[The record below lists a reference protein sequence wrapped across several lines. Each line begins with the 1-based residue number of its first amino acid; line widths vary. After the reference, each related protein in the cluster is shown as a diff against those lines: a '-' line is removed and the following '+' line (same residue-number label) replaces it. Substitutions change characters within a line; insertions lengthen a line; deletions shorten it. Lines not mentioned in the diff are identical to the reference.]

1 MTADTRI
8 PASQELTTLHAV
20 TLILSVYVLVALVV
34 QSVFPLSPETNS
46 FLDWIDFYIC
56 IVFLIDFFVR
66 LYSAPSKLAF
76 LKWGWID
83 FVSSIPM
90 LDAFRVGRTV
100 RIVRVFRALRAF
112 RSTKYLLT
120 YLISYRKS
128 TSLAAVASASFVLVI
143 FSAIAMLQFE
153 TSPDANIK
161 TPQDAIW
168 WAYATITTVGYGDKF
183 PISLEGRIVAAI
195 LMTAGVGLFG
205 TFTAFV
211 ASLLV
216 ESGLKEEETEI
227 RKLTLEVQ
235 LLRTQVQSLESK
247 LTNSDSK
254 DRNA

>member
-8 PASQELTTLHAV
+8 QASQELTTLHAV

-34 QSVFPLSPETNS
+34 QSIFPLSPETNL
-46 FLDWIDFYIC
+46 FLDWIDFCIC

-90 LDAFRVGRTV
+90 LDAFRLGRTV

-128 TSLAAVASASFVLVI
+128 TSLALVASASFVLVV